1 MSLRIGE
8 ILVKQGLLTDGQVD
22 AVLAAQRE
30 RGRPFGVIAEDLFG
44 LDPEHIEA
52 AWLMQYEHNADR
64 VDPVAEPP
72 TVDALRTV
80 SRRQAWQFRVLP
92 LRRDE
97 QGDLVLCT
105 NPEHLHRALRFA
117 ASCLVE
123 PAVVHLAEAH
133 RLTQALA
140 ANYPIAGFD
149 TDDLADPSRT
159 FDAAG
164 NA

>member
-8 ILVKQGLLTDGQVD
+8 ILVRQGLLDSEQVE

-30 RGRPFGVIAEDLFG
+30 RGKPFGAIAEELFN
-44 LDPEHIEA
+44 LDPEHVES
-52 AWLMQYEHNADR
+52 AWLMQYEDNADR
-64 VDPVAEPP
+64 VDPVATPP
-72 TVDALRTV
+72 TAEALRVV

-97 QGDLVLCT
+97 HGDIVLCT

-117 ASCLVE
+117 ANCLAE
-123 PAVVHLAEAH
+123 PAVVHLTEAH

-140 ANYPIAGFD
+140 SHYPIAGFD
-149 TDDLADPSRT
+149 SEELSGSGG
-159 FDAAG
+159 AARC
-164 NA
+164 A